1 MPLEYD
7 GAMIRSVPVCIAF
20 VALLAISAAGCTTRP
35 TPGPQKQKTATPTI
49 SQAASSAPSASQPTV
64 SSAAEQFMEPEA
76 EPGKVL
82 ERTASGLTRIDGQTL
97 RNQIRATH
105 AKATLVNAWASWCG
119 SCKHELPMLQKVAR
133 EFASQGVQLLLVSV
147 DDPEQEQSAA
157 ELLGKL
163 GFTQLGFVAAAPL
176 ESFKMAMHPDWP
188 GMIPATFLFDAD
200 GKLRY
205 FWGGEA
211 FESELRPV
219 VERFLR
225 GERIDGAANYKV
237 APE

>member
-1 MPLEYD
+1 MNPRTL
-7 GAMIRSVPVCIAF
+7 ST
-20 VALLAISAAGCTTRP
+20 ALLAVISAGCEARP
-35 TPGPQKQKTATPTI
+35 TAEQQHQRPAAQQTATQRMATQQMAQP
-49 SQAASSAPSASQPTV
+49 SSVAFSPPPTV
-64 SSAAEQFMEPEA
+64 PSTVEQSVMFEEP
-76 EPGKVL
+76 
-82 ERTASGLTRIDGQTL
+82 ASGLMRIDGPGL
-97 RNQIRATH
+97 LGRIRTTH

-133 EFASQGVQLLLVSV
+133 ELAAQGVQLLLVSV
-147 DDPEQEQSAA
+147 DDSDQEQNAA
-157 ELLGKL
+157 KMLSDL
-163 GFTQLGFVAAAPL
+163 GFAQLGFVASGPL
-176 ESFKMAMHPDWP
+176 DAFKMAMNPGWP
-188 GMIPATFLFDAD
+188 GMIPATFLFDAE

-225 GERIDGAANYKV
+225 GEPIDGEAKYKV